1 MDAKYRLSSRFTTFR
16 GVLKVVGGSSFF
28 LTGRHMIFFIFGC
41 IMGRVRNQNLLF
53 DTVKRREKDTTNST
67 SSLSLFSYITISDVF
82 LIPLKIDCLFLNQ
95 GKLFLFCYSAFTRRR
110 NGFGLSHFSQVL
122 QRKMY

>member
-1 MDAKYRLSSRFTTFR
+1 
-16 GVLKVVGGSSFF
+16 
-28 LTGRHMIFFIFGC
+28 MIFFIFGC

-67 SSLSLFSYITISDVF
+67 SSLSLFSYITISDGF

-95 GKLFLFCYSAFTRRR
+95 GKLFLFYYSAFTRRR